1 MYDLKQWWTIPNNL
15 SVKDALDE
23 TQVRNMTNMSY
34 DMTYFGK
41 QEIQLKAADK
51 PNRKYSKH
59 LQ

>member
-1 MYDLKQWWTIPNNL
+1 
-15 SVKDALDE
+15 
-23 TQVRNMTNMSY
+23 MSY